1 MSPTI
6 IKTGNLRV
14 VVYPG
19 DHGPPHVHVF
29 GSGAEAKFR
38 LDNLECLYSR
48 GFSARALHRIGRFIG
63 DNLDLLWEAWNEY
76 QT

>member
-6 IKTGNLRV
+6 IKTGSLRIMI
-14 VVYPG
+14 YPG
-19 DHGPPHVHVF
+19 DHDPPHVHVV
-29 GSGAEAKFR
+29 GQGAEARFR
-38 LDNLECLYSR
+38 LDNLECYYSR
-48 GFSARALHRIGRFIG
+48 GFSSRSVKRIEVFIK